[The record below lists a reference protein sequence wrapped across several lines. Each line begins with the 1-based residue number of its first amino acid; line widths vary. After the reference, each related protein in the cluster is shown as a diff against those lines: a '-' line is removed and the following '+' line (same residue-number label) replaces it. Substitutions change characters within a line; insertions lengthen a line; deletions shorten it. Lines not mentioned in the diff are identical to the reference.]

1 METLP
6 QTKFLKLRSLGKKK
20 PNIHGKLDNYCSIA
34 RHACA
39 CVLSLNFCIPVSTVF
54 IQSMEMQGFGGNTV
68 KKKSGLT
75 RAFFKH
81 MFCLCSCD
89 LGDCGEHMGTMHR
102 CPFHTVPMVNLPLSS
117 LLVNVKLLNNK
128 TNKKDTCVT

>member
-68 KKKSGLT
+68 KKKNQVLPGL
-75 RAFFKH
+75 F
-81 MFCLCSCD
+81 LSICSASVAVIW
-89 LGDCGEHMGTMHR
+89 E
-102 CPFHTVPMVNLPLSS
+102 TVVNTWAQCTDARSIQYRW
-117 LLVNVKLLNNK
+117 
-128 TNKKDTCVT
+128 

>member
-68 KKKSGLT
+68 KKKIRSYQG
-75 RAFFKH
+75 FF
-81 MFCLCSCD
+81 
-89 LGDCGEHMGTMHR
+89 
-102 CPFHTVPMVNLPLSS
+102 
-117 LLVNVKLLNNK
+117 
-128 TNKKDTCVT
+128 